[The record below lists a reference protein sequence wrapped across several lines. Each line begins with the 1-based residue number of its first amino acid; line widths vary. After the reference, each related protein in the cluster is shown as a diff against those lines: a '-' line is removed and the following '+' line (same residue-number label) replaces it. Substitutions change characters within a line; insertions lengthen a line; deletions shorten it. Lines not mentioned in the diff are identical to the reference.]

1 MYRTHSIVNWL
12 LTVSC
17 ICCLNVAQAHT
28 IISSSYPEDNQVLP
42 LITQDATLNFVA
54 PVVILKIELLGE
66 LIREDLDISNNAGA
80 SKTIVAKFPQSLS
93 DGRYTLNWS
102 ALSEDGHNLT
112 GTLSFTLASL

>member
-12 LTVSC
+12 LTVFC

-80 SKTIVAKFPQSLS
+80 SKTH
-93 DGRYTLNWS
+93 LNKKTNRTKKYS
-102 ALSEDGHNLT
+102 YQTRLKSVRTN
-112 GTLSFTLASL
+112 SVK